1 MNESKMLS
9 YADRYKELYDKKAQ
23 LQDEM
28 KDIQTEMDAVKASL
42 ITAMQENGCE
52 GFNRNGVVFSL
63 VKKEYPSAI
72 PEMKAEL
79 YEAMRAHG
87 YEHLFSINAM
97 TLQGTLKEIRENN
110 GNSFPEWLEPLVRY
124 YEESNIRIKRGR

>member
-9 YADRYKELYDKKAQ
+9 YADRYKELYDKKAA
-23 LQDEM
+23 LQDET
-28 KDIQTEMDAVKASL
+28 KAVQTEMEAIKASL

-52 GFNRNGVVFSL
+52 GFNRNGVAFSL

-72 PEMKAEL
+72 PECKAEL
-79 YEAMRAHG
+79 YEAMREHG

-97 TLQGTLKEIRENN
+97 TLQGTLKEIKENH
-110 GNSFPEWLEPLVRY
+110 GDRFPDWLEPFVRT
-124 YEESNIRIKRGR
+124 YEEATIRIKKGR

>member
-9 YADRYKELYDKKAQ
+9 YADRYKVLYDKKAQ

-28 KDIQTEMDAVKASL
+28 KDLQTEMDAVKASL

-63 VKKEYPSAI
+63 VKKVYPNAI
-72 PEMKAEL
+72 PEFKGEL

-97 TLQGTLKEIRENN
+97 TLQGTLKEIKENN
-110 GNSFPEWLEPLVRY
+110 GDQFPAWLEPYVRT
-124 YEESNIRIKRGR
+124 YEEPNIRIKRGR